1 MEVENSS
8 VSDVTN
14 DVSGSILADVEG
26 NSSTSN
32 TSSTPRFNN
41 KRKGDDENCVPRLI
55 DSKRRHLEKKLSQS
69 QRDEILL
76 KETKEEGLFKMELGQ
91 AIKDSNKV
99 FADAMSDMSRS
110 FMLMAETMKISMQQM
125 AMIQQQQQQ
134 QHSVVS
140 AYQPGYHS
148 HLYSTQAQ
156 QRPIFY
162 TMKNAHQPKIMST
175 PPQTMSIN
183 ALPHKMNELQQ
194 TMDSQKD
201 ATSDFASDATNF
213 CLH

>member
-1 MEVENSS
+1 
-8 VSDVTN
+8 
-14 DVSGSILADVEG
+14 
-26 NSSTSN
+26 
-32 TSSTPRFNN
+32 
-41 KRKGDDENCVPRLI
+41 
-55 DSKRRHLEKKLSQS
+55 
-69 QRDEILL
+69 
-76 KETKEEGLFKMELGQ
+76 MELCQ

-99 FADAMSDMSRS
+99 FADAMSDMSRF

-125 AMIQQQQQQ
+125 AMIQQQQQ

-148 HLYSTQAQ
+148 HLYSTQQAQ

-162 TMKNAHQPKIMST
+162 NMNNAHQPKIMST

-183 ALPHKMNELQQ
+183 APPHKMNELQQ

>member
-1 MEVENSS
+1 MEVENNC
-8 VSDVTN
+8 VGDDTN

-55 DSKRRHLEKKLSQS
+55 DSKRRHLEKRLSHS

-99 FADAMSDMSRS
+99 FADAMSDMSKS
-110 FMLMAETMKISMQQM
+110 FTLIAETMKISLQQM
-125 AMIQQQQQQ
+125 AMIQHPQQR
-134 QHSVVS
+134 QHSLVS
-140 AYQPGYHS
+140 EYQPGHHS
-148 HLYSTQAQ
+148 HLYSAQQAQ
-156 QRPIFY
+156 QRSIFH
-162 TMKNAHQPKIMST
+162 TMSNAHQPKIMST

-183 ALPHKMNELQQ
+183 APPLTMNAPQQ
-194 TMDSQKD
+194 TMNSQKD
-201 ATSDFASDATNF
+201 ATSATFLSSLRDFQ
-213 CLH
+213 